1 MSEQGPAEP
10 GDALRA
16 ISEAVVS
23 VADAL
28 LDRGVTLEEAVA
40 AFETRLVKQA
50 LSRHGGNVSQ
60 AAEALGIHRNTLR
73 QKLQRNGVKTPRGK

>member
-1 MSEQGPAEP
+1 MKVEVSGQ

-16 ISEAVVS
+16 IGEAVVS

-28 LDRGVTLEEAVA
+28 LDRGVTLEEAVT
-40 AFETRLVKQA
+40 AFETRFVKQA

-73 QKLQRNGVKTPRGK
+73 QKLQRNGVKPQRGK